1 MVRKAGPWVAAL
13 VPLLLGTALRVRY
26 AVGAEPFVDEPTTL
40 LVAQAIA
47 RSGVP
52 TLPSGLF
59 YGNDL
64 PFSYLAGGLVAL
76 FGPHLLVLRLFAVAA
91 SAGTLGLVTVAGR
104 RLGSAWVGLW
114 AALLLALDP
123 AAIVWGARARGYALL
138 GLLAFVAVWLFY
150 AGTSAPGRDG
160 LRRLGLL
167 VVVLGTFVHP
177 EAALLLPA
185 LVLAGGLLR
194 GWRWWLQAGRLA
206 ELALASAG
214 VAARYWLQMALAWGQ
229 IGGFETIPGSRP
241 PVELAKDWLSG
252 LEGLAPF
259 FLAPE
264 RLPWTVLALLALAAV
279 VWSRARRR
287 GETLEGEDRPLVPSA
302 PCLTFSACLWLVPL
316 AMIVLLG
323 STYQSPRYLTLLLP
337 IFAWVAAL
345 GLDGVTGLLVGPGQ
359 SHRWRAPAAALGTV
373 ALLAAY
379 LPGAVTASGFREKGF
394 QSALEY
400 VGQHWQR
407 GDRVASVAPAYCHL
421 VLGQCDY
428 LTLGLDYEEFVY
440 RGDDGRL
447 VDRWLGSPLVR
458 TAQEL
463 GAVLD
468 EVGRLWLVTDES
480 RLRQRFEAA
489 FAQMVWQRME
499 LVAKTDGVM
508 VFVTSER
515 PEPAASHAVDAIWGG
530 EVALT
535 GYDLGW
541 MADRPAD
548 PGWGEVM
555 AQPGESLPLTLYW
568 QAAGAVETEYTV
580 FVHLLGPDG
589 QRVAQ
594 DDGPPLDGLQ
604 PMAHWLAGEG
614 MADRRVLVLPPDLGP
629 GRYRLEVG
637 LYRTTPGGS
646 ERLAVTDGTG
656 RELGEALDLDYVRIP
671 AAGEVLPEPERSV
684 QAVLAGDGDEIR
696 LLGYTVAAEVAQPG
710 AKVGLTLYWQAPGPV
725 GADYTV
731 FVHLL
736 DAEDQ
741 IRGQGDGLPAH
752 GSYPTSSWDA
762 GEVVVDEHLV
772 AVDSEAAAGSY
783 RLAVGLYLQP
793 SGLRLATY
801 GGEDRLFLDGIRVE
815 R

>member
-40 LVAQAIA
+40 LVAEAIA

-64 PFSYLAGGLVAL
+64 PFSYLAGGLVVL
-76 FGPHLLVLRLFAVAA
+76 FGPHLVVLRLFAVAA
-91 SAGTLGLVTVAGR
+91 SAGTLGLVAVAGR

-123 AAIVWGARARGYALL
+123 AAIVWGGRARGYALL

-150 AGTSAPGRDG
+150 AGTAAPGRDG

-167 VVVLGTFVHP
+167 VVVLAAFVHP

-185 LVLAGGLLR
+185 LVVAGGLLR
-194 GWRWWLQAGRLA
+194 GWRWWLQTGRLA

-214 VAARYWLQMALAWGQ
+214 VAARYWLQMALARGQ

-279 VWSRARRR
+279 VWTRARRR
-287 GETLEGEDRPLVPSA
+287 DETPEGEDCPLVPAA

-316 AMIVLLG
+316 GMIVLLG

-407 GDRVASVAPAYCHL
+407 GDRVATVAPAYCHL

-468 EVGRLWLVTDES
+468 EGGRLWLVADES

-541 MADRPAD
+541 MADRPTD

-568 QAAGAVETEYTV
+568 QVVGAVETEYTV

-604 PMAHWLAGEG
+604 PMTHWLVGEG

-629 GRYRLEVG
+629 GHYRLGVG
-637 LYRTTPGGS
+637 LYRTRPDGS
-646 ERLAVTDGTG
+646 ERLAVTNGTG
-656 RELGEALDLDYVRIP
+656 RDLGEVLVLDYVRVPTAGQALP
-671 AAGEVLPEPERSV
+671 APEKSV
-684 QAVLAGDGDEIR
+684 QAVLAGEADEIR
-696 LLGYTVAAEVAQPG
+696 LLGYTVAADA
-710 AKVGLTLYWQAPGPV
+710 AKAGGKLGLTLYWQAMGPV

-736 DAEDQ
+736 DVEGQ
-741 IRGQGDGLPAH
+741 IRGQGDGPPAH
-752 GSYPTSSWDA
+752 GFYPTSSWDA

-783 RLAVGLYLQP
+783 RLAVGLYLRPGGQ
-793 SGLRLATY
+793 RLATY